1 GSMRM
6 IPDTATLLSPLEKGR
21 EDRRPIPLPSLQGI
35 AVLNIPSYAGG
46 TNFWGGTKEDDTFTV
61 PSFDDKILEVVA
73 VFGSIQMAVS
83 RVINLQHHRIAQC
96 RTVKITILGDEG
108 VPVQVDGEA
117 WVQPPGYQDYPQEP
131 TLKSWE
137 DKQRCEFPRPLTQY
151 ALQPEVV
158 SEEEASQIN
167 LFGQAAGAL
176 IHSIREIAQS
186 HHSMEQELAH
196 AVNTSSKAMDVGLNC
211 SVVVQMVSNVKA
223 LHSETELLLA
233 GKMCLQL
240 DPPQKEQLTEA
251 LGTVAQQLRRLSD
264 IPWLCQL
271 IEPGDD
277 EVDLDLRLR
286 AVAGLWRLSVVSVR
300 GVGGL
305 KGVLLSAV
313 HQWGTEEVAAWLE
326 LICLTEYKEIFI
338 GHDVRGAELL
348 HLERRDLKVLHTHIH
363 TCRLSQISLLPPKV
377 CTCLLPCTHLKG
389 NSGIRNSH

>member
-1 GSMRM
+1 MTKGKQVLEHFANVHPVS
-6 IPDTATLLSPLEKGR
+6 IDHPSDFLYNFLGFIAYCLVECFSPFALLL
-21 EDRRPIPLPSLQGI
+21 
-35 AVLNIPSYAGG
+35 
-46 TNFWGGTKEDDTFTV
+46 
-61 PSFDDKILEVVA
+61 
-73 VFGSIQMAVS
+73 
-83 RVINLQHHRIAQC
+83 QC

-117 WVQPPGYQDYPQEP
+117 WVQPPGYIKIIHKNRTQTLTRDRAFES

-137 DKQRCEFPRPLTQY
+137 DKQRCEFPRPLPQY
-151 ALQPEVV
+151 ALQPEIV

-196 AVNTSSKAMDVGLNC
+196 AVNASSKAMDVVYANSKSTGGLNC

-223 LHSETELLLA
+223 LHSETELLMA

-240 DPPQKEQLTEA
+240 DPPQKEQLTGA
-251 LGTVAQQLRRLSD
+251 LGTVAQQLRRLPD

-277 EVDLDLRLR
+277 EGHLTDFSKRSRSAKFRLVPKFKKDKNNKNKE
-286 AVAGLWRLSVVSVR
+286 ACATLTLP
-300 GVGGL
+300 
-305 KGVLLSAV
+305 V

-348 HLERRDLKVLHTHIH
+348 HLERRDLKVLHTY
-363 TCRLSQISLLPPKV
+363 RLSQISILLPKV
-377 CTCLLPCTHLKG
+377 CTCLLPFTDLKG
-389 NSGIRNSH
+389 N